1 MRRAS
6 ELEYRQRTAKRP
18 GSGSLTFAEWRSGG
32 VTGHIMATQTSPT
45 LNPVECEPASSAVQP
60 NNDLLV
66 AEHVTV
72 DYTSRGRRVRALDDV
87 TLRIAPGEAVGL
99 IGESGS
105 GKTTLSRA
113 LLGLVK
119 PTRGNVRYR
128 GRDIYSLKVAQR
140 HRLLGGDTA
149 LIFQDPRSS
158 LNPRLSVGAVIRDPL
173 QVRHIGSRHDREV
186 RVNALLHDVGLPTEL
201 IDRPVREL
209 SGGQLQRV
217 AIARAL
223 AVEPS
228 LVIADEPTSALDVS
242 IQAQILNL
250 LNNLKR
256 SRGIALL
263 VVSHDIRAIRFL
275 CDRTAVM
282 NQGSIVESS
291 TTDSIFTCPKD
302 AYTRQLLD
310 AAPRL
315 NYKHGTDAKKFL

>member
-1 MRRAS
+1 M
-6 ELEYRQRTAKRP
+6 
-18 GSGSLTFAEWRSGG
+18 
-32 VTGHIMATQTSPT
+32 
-45 LNPVECEPASSAVQP
+45 
-60 NNDLLV
+60 
-66 AEHVTV
+66 

-87 TLRIAPGEAVGL
+87 TLSIAPGEAVGL

-113 LLGLVK
+113 LVGLIQ

-128 GRDIYSLKVAQR
+128 GRDIYSLKAGAR
-140 HRLLGGDTA
+140 HRLLGGDIA

-173 QVRHIGSRHDREV
+173 RVRRIGSRQDHEA
-186 RVNALLHDVGLPTEL
+186 RVNLLLRDVGLPTEL
-201 IDRPVREL
+201 VYRPVREL

-228 LVIADEPTSALDVS
+228 LIIADEPTSALDVS

-263 VVSHDIRAIRFL
+263 IVSHDIRAIRFL

-282 NQGSIVESS
+282 NRGEIIESAS
-291 TTDSIFTCPKD
+291 TDSILDHPENP
-302 AYTRQLLD
+302 YTKQLMK

-315 NYKHGTDAKKFL
+315 ADKRKFNKDEPR